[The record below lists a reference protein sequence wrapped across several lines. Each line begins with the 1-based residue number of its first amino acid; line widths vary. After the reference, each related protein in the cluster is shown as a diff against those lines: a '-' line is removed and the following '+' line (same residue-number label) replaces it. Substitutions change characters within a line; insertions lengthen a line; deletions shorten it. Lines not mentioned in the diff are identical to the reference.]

1 MPRAVSPAFSE
12 NEVDIMGSLLTAG
25 RERSRSQKSK
35 QAEAQDGFSFDVG
48 DLLDGEGADNDDD
61 GDEAF
66 IALKQA
72 AAFRKNANLKGTSL
86 KKGGGF
92 QSMGLNGNL
101 LRAITKKGFKVPTP
115 IQRKTIPLIMQKKD
129 LLGMA
134 RTGSGKTA
142 AFLIPMVQALKAHS
156 PNMGARALIMS
167 PSRELAI
174 QTLSVTKDFTRGT
187 DLKTMLCVGGDSL
200 NEQFANMSANPD
212 IIIATPGRFLHL
224 LVEMNLN
231 VTGLSKMQY
240 VVFDE
245 ADRLFEMG
253 FAAQLEEI
261 LHSLP
266 PTRQTLLFSATLPSS
281 VTEFV
286 RAGCQDPVLI
296 RLDADT
302 KVSPDLE
309 AAVFSVKGAE
319 KLGTLLH
326 ILHDVIKIPTGMPEG
341 VTDAPE
347 GHSKKRKRPGEGFE
361 KQKPSPHATIVF
373 TSTKHDVEFL
383 QTMLNEAGFAVS
395 YVYGSLDQTARK
407 EQVENF
413 RRGRSNILVVT
424 DVAARGIDIPL
435 LSNTI
440 NFSFPATPKLYV
452 HRVGRVARAGMRG
465 WAYSLVKDTDVPY
478 LLDLQLFLSQKL
490 VLGKEDKEAPNY
502 TSDMVVGAP
511 LRSQVENYTEWI
523 NKLLSDDSDLL
534 ALQRVSEKAEKLYL
548 KTRNSAS
555 SQSARRA
562 RDIVASKGFF
572 QVHPLYGQDV
582 SAVEDNRADML
593 AKISGFKPQET
604 VFEIKRSSKGG
615 KSKEAEMVKSIRE
628 RFGPRRGKY
637 VGEDDEEESK
647 DISDEEGA
655 EVEGDD
661 IDVEVAE
668 NVEEVWEDEQDDND
682 NDVNEMEVDSDSDME
697 VTISAHIDDH
707 NGKNKKSRSGKKTGN
722 DFRDAEFMAYEPRTV
737 NAVEDRAYGVHSGGQ
752 SNTSA
757 NFFEAARSATF
768 DLTND
773 DGGKSF
779 GVPTR
784 AGLRWDKK
792 AGKYIARQNDEDGSR
807 SQAKKGAQGAKMVRG
822 ESGVKIAATFQS
834 GRFDRWR
841 KEQRVGRLPR
851 VGEAERRGPGSL
863 ATSAGDG
870 SSKGKNNYAK
880 PTVLGGGPRYKHN
893 QEKAPK
899 AADKYRDDYHVRKK
913 RVAEAKDNRVGRF
926 RDGDGNRKELKNA
939 DDIRK
944 DRKIKEQKR
953 LKNARPSRK

>member
-1 MPRAVSPAFSE
+1 MPRAVSPALSE
-12 NEVDIMGSLLTAG
+12 NEIDILGSLLTDG
-25 RERSRSQKSK
+25 NETSHVKTK
-35 QAEAQDGFSFDVG
+35 HAEVQDGFSFDVG
-48 DLLDGEGADNDDD
+48 DLLDGDDGGNEDD

-72 AAFRKNANLKGTSL
+72 AAFRKNTNLKGTTL

-115 IQRKTIPLIMQKKD
+115 IQRKTVPLILQRKD
-129 LLGMA
+129 LLAMA
-134 RTGSGKTA
+134 RTGSGKGYKTA
-142 AFLIPMVQALKAHS
+142 AFLIPMVQTLKAHS
-156 PNMGARALIMS
+156 PNMGARALILS

-200 NEQFANMSANPD
+200 NEQFANMVFPRMISIWNRTVCTN
-212 IIIATPGRFLHL
+212 I

-253 FAAQLEEI
+253 FAAQL
-261 LHSLP
+261 
-266 PTRQTLLFSATLPSS
+266 TLLFSATLPSS

-286 RAGCQDPVLI
+286 RAGCQDPILI

-302 KVSPDLE
+302 KISPDLE

-319 KLGTLLH
+319 KLGSLLH
-326 ILHDVIKIPTGMPEG
+326 ILHDVIKIPTGLPEG
-341 VTDAPE
+341 VTDLLEEIP
-347 GHSKKRKRPGEGFE
+347 SKKRKRGGESHE
-361 KQKPSPHATIVF
+361 KQKPSPFATIVF

-383 QTMLNEAGFAVS
+383 QTMLTHAGFAVS

-407 EQVENF
+407 TQVENF

-435 LSNTI
+435 LFNTI
-440 NFSFPATPKLYV
+440 NYSFPATPKLYI

-490 VLGKEDKEAPNY
+490 VLGKDGKGAPNF
-502 TSDMVVGAP
+502 TTDMIVGAP
-511 LRSQVENYTEWI
+511 VRSKVENYTEWL
-523 NKLLSDDSDLL
+523 NKLLSDDSDLT
-534 ALQRVSEKAEKLYL
+534 ALLRVSEKAEKLYL

-562 RDIVASKGFF
+562 REVVASKGFS
-572 QVHPLYGQDV
+572 QVHPLYGNEI
-582 SAVEDNRADML
+582 SAVEDNRAEML

-604 VFEIKRSSKGG
+604 IFEIKRASKGG
-615 KSKEAEMVKSIRE
+615 RGKEAEVIKSIRE
-628 RFGPRRGKY
+628 RFGPRRSANGRDNEAESNDTSD
-637 VGEDDEEESK
+637 VDVAEDDE
-647 DISDEEGA
+647 D
-655 EVEGDD
+655 VN
-661 IDVEVAE
+661 VEVAE
-668 NVEEVWEDEQDDND
+668 DEEASGDEQEASDDVVD
-682 NDVNEMEVDSDSDME
+682 EELVDSDSEME
-697 VTISAHIDDH
+697 VTISNH
-707 NGKNKKSRSGKKTGN
+707 NDNNASKSRKAANKSG
-722 DFRDAEFMAYEPRTV
+722 DFRDPEFMAYEPRTV
-737 NAVEDRAYGVHSGGQ
+737 NAAETRAYGVHSGGQ
-752 SNTSA
+752 SNANA

-773 DGGKSF
+773 EGAKSF

-792 AGKYIARQNDEDGSR
+792 DAKYVSRTNDEDGSR
-807 SQAKKGAQGAKMVRG
+807 SQQSSKKGGAKMVRG
-822 ESGVKIAATFQS
+822 ESGVKIAASFQS
-834 GRFDRWR
+834 GRFERWK

-851 VGEAERRGPGSL
+851 VGEAERRGPGSSG
-863 ATSAGDG
+863 AAGG
-870 SSKGKNNYAK
+870 GGKKNNSS
-880 PTVLGGGPRYKHN
+880 TVIGAGPRYKHK

-899 AADKYRDDYHVRKK
+899 AADKYRDDYHERKK
-913 RVAEAKDNRVGRF
+913 RVAEAKEKRVGRF
-926 RDGDGNRKELKNA
+926 RDGDGNKKELKNA

-944 DRKIKEQKR
+944 DRKIKELRRQ
-953 LKNARPSRK
+953 KNARPARK

>member
-1 MPRAVSPAFSE
+1 MPRAASPAPSE
-12 NEVDIMGSLLTAG
+12 NEIDILGSLLTDGDEISHA
-25 RERSRSQKSK
+25 KTK
-35 QAEAQDGFSFDVG
+35 HAEARDGFGFDVG
-48 DLLDGEGADNDDD
+48 DLLDGSDGEDDD

-72 AAFRKNANLKGTSL
+72 AAFRKNTNLKGTTL

-101 LRAITKKGFKVPTP
+101 LKAITKSGFRVPTP
-115 IQRKTIPLIMQKKD
+115 IQRKTIPLILQRKD
-129 LLGMA
+129 LLAMA

-142 AFLIPMVQALKAHS
+142 AFLIPMVQTLKTHS
-156 PNMGARALIMS
+156 PNMGARALILS

-174 QTLSVTKDFTRGT
+174 QTLSVTKNFTRGT
-187 DLKTMLCVGGDSL
+187 DLKTMLCVGGDSI

-231 VTGLSKMQY
+231 VTGLAKMQY

-253 FAAQLEEI
+253 FAAQLQEI
-261 LHSLP
+261 LHALP

-302 KVSPDLE
+302 KISPELE
-309 AAVFSVKGAE
+309 AAVFSVKGEE

-326 ILHDVIKIPTGMPEG
+326 VLHDVIKIPTGLPEG
-341 VTDAPE
+341 ATESTENA
-347 GHSKKRKRPGEGFE
+347 SKKRKRGPDE
-361 KQKPSPHATIVF
+361 KQKPSQYSTIVF

-383 QTMLNEAGFAVS
+383 QTMLTHAGFAVS
-395 YVYGSLDQTARK
+395 YVYGSLDQTARNT
-407 EQVENF
+407 QIENF
-413 RRGRSNILVVT
+413 RRGRSYILVVT

-435 LSNTI
+435 LSYAI
-440 NFSFPATPKLYV
+440 NYSFPATPKLYI

-490 VLGKEDKEAPNY
+490 VLGKEGKATAAPNF
-502 TSDMVVGAP
+502 TTDMVVGAP
-511 LRSQVENYTEWI
+511 MRSKVENYIEWL
-523 NKLLSDDSDLL
+523 NKLLSDDSDLV

-562 RDIVASKGFF
+562 REVVSSRGFS
-572 QVHPLYGQDV
+572 QVHPIYGDEASV
-582 SAVEDNRADML
+582 AEDNRADML

-604 VFEIKRSSKGG
+604 IFEIHRAAKGAR
-615 KSKEAEMVKSIRE
+615 SKEAEVMKSIRE
-628 RFGPRRGKY
+628 RFGPRRTAANANA
-637 VGEDDEEESK
+637 EDDGPGSK
-647 DISDEEGA
+647 DLADDDDLATEDAEGFDVDEDQDEDEEPSA
-655 EVEGDD
+655 D
-661 IDVEVAE
+661 
-668 NVEEVWEDEQDDND
+668 EDEEAGDLLHS
-682 NDVNEMEVDSDSDME
+682 DSDSELE
-697 VTISAHIDDH
+697 VTISET
-707 NGKNKKSRSGKKTGN
+707 GPRSRKSAKSSAAAD
-722 DFRDAEFMAYEPRTV
+722 DFRDPEFMAYEPRTV
-737 NAVEDRAYGVHSGGQ
+737 SAAETRAYGVHTGGQ
-752 SNTSA
+752 SNGSSS
-757 NFFEAARSATF
+757 FVEAARSATF

-773 DGGKSF
+773 DGAKSF
-779 GVPTR
+779 GVPAR

-792 AGKYIARQNDEDGSR
+792 GAKYVSRTNDEDGSR
-807 SQAKKGAQGAKMVRG
+807 AQGKGRMVRG
-822 ESGVKIAATFQS
+822 ESGVKIAASFQS
-834 GRFDRWR
+834 GRFERWK

-851 VGEAERRGPGSL
+851 IGEAERRGPGAGAGAG
-863 ATSAGDG
+863 ATMS
-870 SSKGKNNYAK
+870 
-880 PTVLGGGPRYKHN
+880 GPRYKHK

-913 RVAEAKDNRVGRF
+913 RVAEAKEKRVGRF
-926 RDGDGNRKELKNA
+926 RDGDGNKKELKNA
-939 DDIRK
+939 DDIRRE
-944 DRKIKEQKR
+944 RKLKEQRR
-953 LKNARPSRK
+953 LKNARPPRK

>member
-1 MPRAVSPAFSE
+1 MPRAVSPALSE
-12 NEVDIMGSLLTAG
+12 NEIDILGSLLTDG
-25 RERSRSQKSK
+25 DGTSHHVKTK
-35 QAEAQDGFSFDVG
+35 HAEMQDGFGFDAG
-48 DLLDGEGADNDDD
+48 DLLDGDDGENDDD

-72 AAFRKNANLKGTSL
+72 AAFRKNTNLKGTAL

-115 IQRKTIPLIMQKKD
+115 IQRKTIPLILQRKD

-142 AFLIPMVQALKAHS
+142 AFLIPMIQTLKAHS
-156 PNMGARALIMS
+156 PNMGARALILS

-200 NEQFANMSANPD
+200 NEQFANMTANPD

-231 VTGLSKMQY
+231 VTGLSRMQY

-253 FAAQLEEI
+253 FAAQLQEI

-286 RAGCQDPVLI
+286 RAGCQDPILI

-302 KVSPDLE
+302 KISLDLE
-309 AAVFSVKGAE
+309 AAVFSVKGGE
-319 KLGTLLH
+319 KLGALLH
-326 ILHDVIKIPTGMPEG
+326 ILHDVIKIPTGLPEG
-341 VTDAPE
+341 VTDDSENP
-347 GHSKKRKRPGEGFE
+347 SKKRKRGGESHE
-361 KQKPSPHATIVF
+361 KQKPSPYATILF

-383 QTMLNEAGFAVS
+383 QTMLTEAGFAVS

-407 EQVENF
+407 AQVDNF

-440 NFSFPATPKLYV
+440 NYSFPATPKLYV

-465 WAYSLVKDTDVPY
+465 WAYSLVKDTDVPF

-490 VLGKEDKEAPNY
+490 VLGKEGKGTPNF
-502 TSDMVVGAP
+502 TTDMVVGAP
-511 LRSQVENYTEWI
+511 VRSKVENYTEWL
-523 NKLLSDDSDLL
+523 NKLLSDDSDLT
-534 ALQRVSEKAEKLYL
+534 ALLRVSEKAEKLYL

-562 RDIVASKGFF
+562 REVVASKGFS
-572 QVHPLYGQDV
+572 QIHSLYGEDI
-582 SAVEDNRADML
+582 SAIEDDRADML

-604 VFEIKRSSKGG
+604 VFEIKRAAKGG
-615 KSKEAEMVKSIRE
+615 RSREAEVMKSIRE
-628 RFGPRRGKY
+628 RFGPRRTTNR
-637 VGEDDEEESK
+637 EDNDAESK
-647 DISDEEGA
+647 DAADTDEA
-655 EVEGDD
+655 EDGE
-661 IDVEVAE
+661 DVDMEVADGDE
-668 NVEEVWEDEQDDND
+668 APADEQDVSDIMD
-682 NDVNEMEVDSDSDME
+682 EALTDSDSELE
-697 VTISAHIDDH
+697 VTISHH
-707 NGKNKKSRSGKKTGN
+707 NEHTGPSKTHKPKPD
-722 DFRDAEFMAYEPRTV
+722 DFRDPEFMAYEPRTV
-737 NAVEDRAYGVHSGGQ
+737 NAAETRAYGVHSGGQ
-752 SNTSA
+752 SNTNA

-773 DGGKSF
+773 EGAKSF

-792 AGKYIARQNDEDGSR
+792 NAKYVSRTNDEDGSR
-807 SQAKKGAQGAKMVRG
+807 SQQSKKSGGGGAKMVRG
-822 ESGVKIAATFQS
+822 ESGVKIAATFQT
-834 GRFDRWR
+834 GRFEKWR

-851 VGEAERRGPGSL
+851 VGEAERRGPGS
-863 ATSAGDG
+863 AVAANGRS
-870 SSKGKNNYAK
+870 
-880 PTVLGGGPRYKHN
+880 TVIGGGVRYKHK

-913 RVAEAKDNRVGRF
+913 RVAEAKDKRVGRF

-944 DRKIKEQKR
+944 ERKLKEQR
-953 LKNARPSRK
+953 RQKNGRPSRKK